1 MDLFE
6 KQAQLTQ
13 LFQTSPVDVAYAS
26 GSASARKLAGSFNDL
41 DVGLLLLD
49 KIKTTEYFDY
59 QVYFVSELSK
69 ALETSD
75 LDVVI
80 LNNAS
85 LLQRAQVINTWSLL
99 FQRDQRRRVQF
110 AARTTME
117 YLEFKKYD
125 ELQSKALAERVRGER
140 FAVDEEYVRTR
151 LVRLREYLGLLHNL
165 KGVDR
170 VKFKGDPKLYGLAQ
184 WYLQQAVE
192 LTFGT
197 GAYLIAALALP
208 QPEAYHDILDASP
221 RTASSTG
228 SWRIVWSTSP
238 TFATCSRTT
247 GSRRTSMRCTGIC
260 RRGSTISP
268 PSPIRSTSPWRSRS
282 HSVTPMASGTTT
294 AQPKFRLPSEAGLT
308 DREAEQGA
316 RAPRSRAE
324 RG

>member
-26 GSASARKLAGSFNDL
+26 GSASARKLAGSFSDL

-49 KIKTTEYFDY
+49 KIKTAEYFDY

-69 ALETSD
+69 ALETAD

-140 FAVDEEYVRTR
+140 FAVDEEFVRTR
-151 LVRLREYLGLLHNL
+151 LLRLREYIGLLHDL
-165 KGVDR
+165 RGVDR
-170 VKFKGDPKLYGLAQ
+170 VKFRGDPKIYGLAQ

-208 QPEAYHDILDASP
+208 QPEAYHDILDAIAAHGIID
-221 RTASSTG
+221 RQLAYRLEHLANLRNLLAYDREQTDIDEVYGHMQTRLDDLAAFADQIDLFLGDGTAS
-228 SWRIVWSTSP
+228 
-238 TFATCSRTT
+238 
-247 GSRRTSMRCTGIC
+247 
-260 RRGSTISP
+260 
-268 PSPIRSTSPWRSRS
+268 
-282 HSVTPMASGTTT
+282 
-294 AQPKFRLPSEAGLT
+294 
-308 DREAEQGA
+308 
-316 RAPRSRAE
+316 
-324 RG
+324 